1 MRKLFAIFLTLIL
14 FQIIASQAPHWVEQ
28 FQTGKNIENYND
40 YYWGIGTS
48 NKSSKKADNAALQ
61 QFSRNI
67 ETIVKSKIKNKIAE
81 VEGKVSEFTMSS
93 TEISSDVGL
102 RGICI
107 TERYQVD
114 DKFYSLIKYKKS
126 EYNQILADEIQ
137 RDIER
142 KKMQFEKAQ
151 QEARLQEAKAKED
164 LRRKQ
169 EKQRLKRKK
178 YEMKQQY
185 IASFKEQY
193 SDFFQLQT
201 PCKILNTPGASLC
214 QNPTQV
220 LVKGRISPFSL
231 AEAAISKK
239 IWFLQLTAKSL
250 FDSDNRF
257 QQEEFYLKYRMLKC
271 QGRFI
276 KAGFSVGASAYFTN
290 LKQEDFLKAE
300 QSYSPFL
307 AATVILPHMRFTYAN
322 LFADFNRMTVATQSY
337 LFYPQM
343 KHYLAIIMELN
354 YIWNEDLRN
363 KHEDILVFQPALKF
377 QTTSYLSTILS
388 YEQNEYMMLS
398 LEVNY

>member
-1 MRKLFAIFLTLIL
+1 MRKLFAIFFTFIL
-14 FQIIASQAPHWVEQ
+14 FQIITSQAPDWVEQ
-28 FQTGKNIENYND
+28 FEAGKNIENYND

-48 NKSSKKADNAALQ
+48 HKTSEKADNGALQ

-67 ETIVKSKIKNKIAE
+67 ETIVKSKIKNQIAE
-81 VEGKVSEFTMSS
+81 AEGKVSEFTMSS

-107 TERYQVD
+107 TERYQD
-114 DKFYSLIKYKKS
+114 NGKFYSIIKYKKT
-126 EYNQILADEIQ
+126 EYNQILAEEIQ

-151 QEARLQEAKAKED
+151 QETKLQEAKAKED

-169 EKQRLKRKK
+169 EKQRIKRKRS
-178 YEMKQQY
+178 EMKQQY
-185 IASFKEQY
+185 ITRFKEQY
-193 SDFFQLQT
+193 SDFFQLQA
-201 PCKILNTPGASLC
+201 PCKILNTSGASLC
-214 QNPTQV
+214 QKPTQV
-220 LVKGRISPFSL
+220 LVKGRISPISISK
-231 AEAAISKK
+231 ATVSKK
-239 IWFLQLTAKSL
+239 IWFLQLTANSL
-250 FDSDNRF
+250 FDSESRF
-257 QQEEFYLKYRMLKC
+257 QQAEFYLKYRMLKC

-276 KAGFSVGASAYFTN
+276 QAGFSVGASAYFTN
-290 LKQEDFLKAE
+290 LQQEDFLEAE

-307 AATVILPHMRFTYAN
+307 AATVILPHMRFSYAN
-322 LFADFNRMTVATQSY
+322 LYADFNKMSVASQSY

-343 KHYLAIIMELN
+343 KHYLAVILELN

-363 KHEDILVFQPALKF
+363 SHDDLLVFQPALKF
-377 QTTSYLSTILS
+377 QTTSYLSTMLS